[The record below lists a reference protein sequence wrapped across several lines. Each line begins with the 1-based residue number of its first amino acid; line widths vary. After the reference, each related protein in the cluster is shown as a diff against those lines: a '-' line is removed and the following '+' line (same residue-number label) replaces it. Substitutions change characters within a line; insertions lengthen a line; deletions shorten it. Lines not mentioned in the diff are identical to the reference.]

1 MKQILPL
8 IALCL
13 VCFSAISAQ
22 TNEKLT
28 AKITVL
34 RGKLVDAIKARDKKT
49 LEEIYAEDFTHT
61 HASGQV
67 DDKTKRLAAL
77 VSGDLTIE
85 SAQVDE
91 IKIRFYNKNTAIA
104 VGQSQIENVKYRWTI
119 VYVKSGKNW
128 KIAARVFPPS
138 C

>member
-1 MKQILPL
+1 MKRIF
-8 IALCL
+8 IISALCIF
-13 VCFSAISAQ
+13 CYSAISAQ

-28 AKITVL
+28 AEITVL
-34 RGKLVDAIKARDKKT
+34 RGKLVDAIKSRDRKM

-67 DDKTKRLAAL
+67 DDKTKRVSAL

-119 VYVKSGKNW
+119 VYVKSGKKW
-128 KIAARVFPPS
+128 KIAAS
-138 C
+138 QATKII